1 MKNNKYKKKII
12 LIDLDGVLNN
22 YNGVY
27 EDNYIPEIKD
37 GAKEFLAS
45 LAENF
50 ELKIFSSRPALL
62 VNIWL
67 KTNKIASYI
76 SGITDRKEPAFCS
89 KPVLFSC
96 HLCGTYWVTC
106 SISAEISWK
115 YCRIFSSA

>member
-76 SGITDRKEPAFCS
+76 SGITDRKEPAFLYIDDRCIC
-89 KPVLFSC
+89 FD
-96 HLCGTYWVTC
+96 GDYT
-106 SISAEISWK
+106 SAIH
-115 YCRIFSSA
+115 RINTFTPWYK